1 MSEEVE
7 EIKRLLA
14 FKKRMEKRIEKL
26 QSELKETQ
34 LMLETLNSILL
45 SKGFKRAEI
54 TKPPSTQEAPVLAE
68 EAKPPLT
75 PPEGFKEIVPLKS
88 SNGEE
93 IAKIYVGEKHMRVV
107 LDPSIALNVNTPPF
121 NQFLIERV
129 FSKMQEKDGELLK
142 AGKLKPD
149 EVFSYSIIRDGDI
162 LKEISI
168 RNFDA
173 ERLKDLKSSIK
184 WTLEKMLEKQG

>member
-1 MSEEVE
+1 MSEEAE

-54 TKPPSTQEAPVLAE
+54 VKQPAAKEAPTE
-68 EAKPPLT
+68 EAKPPT
-75 PPEGFKEIVPLKS
+75 APPEGFKEIIPLRLPD
-88 SNGEE
+88 GEE

-107 LDPSIALNVNTPPF
+107 LDQKIALNVNTPPF

-129 FSKMQEKDGELLK
+129 FAKMQEKDNDLLK

-149 EVFSYSIIRDGDI
+149 EVFSYSIIVDGDV

-173 ERLKDLKSSIK
+173 ERLRDLKSSIK
-184 WTLEKMLEKQG
+184 WTLEKMCEKHG